1 MQNKNSNFPIQKIDK
16 SEFKNNNLLKRLLEL
31 PDKIPESIYFKGL
44 FPDENTKYLAIVG
57 SRNITTYGKDVLDF
71 LFKELESYNIC
82 IISGLAMGVDSR
94 AHELALKHKLKTIA
108 VPGSGIDEKVLYPS
122 TNRKLMQNILESRGL
137 VLNEFEPNFKATL
150 WSFPMR
156 NRIMAILCDALLVVE
171 ASEKSGSLITVRL
184 ATDYN
189 KDILT
194 IPGNIF
200 SKNSFGPNNLIK
212 DGATPVTGAR
222 DILEVLKI
230 KPREEVKKDNENL
243 EKLNLTDI
251 EKEILNILNE
261 PITKDKIF
269 EKLSKYDLG
278 EILTALTLLEWKG
291 FVKEEVGVVRR
302 IK

>member
-1 MQNKNSNFPIQKIDK
+1 MQDQKTIFPIQKISK
-16 SEFKNNNLLKRLLEL
+16 LEFHKNSLLKRLLEL
-31 PDKIPESIYFKGL
+31 PDKIPENIYFKGS

-57 SRNITTYGKDVLDF
+57 SRNISTYGKDVLDF
-71 LFKELESYNIC
+71 LFKDLQGYNIC
-82 IISGLAMGVDSR
+82 IISGLATGVDSR
-94 AHELALKHKLKTIA
+94 AHELALKYNLKTIS

-122 TNRKLMQNILESRGL
+122 TNRKLMQNILESGGL
-137 VLNEFEPNFKATL
+137 VLNEFEPDFKATL

-156 NRIMAILCDALLVVE
+156 NRIMAMLCDALLVVE

-212 DGATPVTGAR
+212 DGATPVTSAN
-222 DILEVLKI
+222 DILETLKI
-230 KPREEVKKDNENL
+230 KPREEIEKDKENL
-243 EKLNLTDI
+243 ESLNLTDL
-251 EKEILNILNE
+251 EKDILNILNE

-302 IK
+302 VR